1 MAIIIALIIGL
12 VIIAV
17 IANLLQQQKEKQD
30 AERRLEMAKYKT
42 IVEDTELIIANDAN
56 VPITRNGFIILHRRV
71 LYALKKMNS
80 TTPGNKD
87 IHARIKD
94 CTGKIEACDFRILDA
109 DTLKIPENEKPLIA
123 LIQGIKKYRVILR
136 SEHSKGNLTAPA
148 FMEEDKKIELL
159 QLKINVESQMRR
171 GNKAKANGMVG
182 SARQYYEKALATLN
196 AQTNTNDYITAA
208 KAKAAAVLVEITNQ
222 MKASKSAKIET
233 DEDGDNLDALFAPKK
248 KW

>member
-17 IANLLQQQKEKQD
+17 IANILQQQKEKQD
-30 AERRLEMAKYKT
+30 AERRQEMVKYKT

-94 CTGKIEACDFRILDA
+94 CTGKIEASDFRVLDA
-109 DTLKIPENEKPLIA
+109 ATLKIPEAEKPLIA

-136 SEHSKGNLTAPA
+136 SEHTKGNLTAPA

-159 QLKINVESQMRR
+159 QLRINVESQMRR
-171 GNKAKANGMVG
+171 GSKAKANGMTG

-196 AQTNTNDYITAA
+196 AQTYSNDYIAAA
-208 KAKAAAVLVEITNQ
+208 KQKATKALADIASQMSAARSV
-222 MKASKSAKIET
+222 KAET